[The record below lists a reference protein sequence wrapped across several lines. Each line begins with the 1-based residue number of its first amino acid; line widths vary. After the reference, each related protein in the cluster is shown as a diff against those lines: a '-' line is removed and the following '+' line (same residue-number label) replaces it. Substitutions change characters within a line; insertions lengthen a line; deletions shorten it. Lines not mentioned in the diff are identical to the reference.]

1 MNHFFNLFC
10 RWGLMCF
17 IISGFWNG
25 SQTHA
30 DQSAAAAAQASSE
43 MRSLSGR
50 GDNFEVIVKFAP
62 FSAGSEVSLIAY
74 VLASD
79 TNEPIRGAIVSGG
92 MSGGTES
99 LEVVFTEKPQ
109 PLAGV
114 YTGRTIHVARDKP
127 YSWLF
132 DIALGDK
139 SDLVAIDGFQAGD
152 KAKSAAPPAP
162 APHEPEESV
171 AGINLTPVEIVV
183 LIAAF
188 AALQAAI
195 FVFIRRRCVSGS
207 SAKEPR

>member
-1 MNHFFNLFC
+1 MNSIFNLFC
-10 RWGLMCF
+10 RSSLICLV
-17 IISGFWNG
+17 IIGVLSG
-25 SQTHA
+25 STTHA
-30 DQSAAAAAQASSE
+30 EQSAAPAAQISSE
-43 MRSLSGR
+43 VRSLTGR

-62 FSAGSEVSLIAY
+62 FPAGSEVPLTAY

-114 YTGRTIHVARDKP
+114 YTATIRVGSDKP

-152 KAKSAAPPAP
+152 QEKSAAPAAP
-162 APHEPEESV
+162 PPQEPREPGD
-171 AGINLTPVEIVV
+171 GINLTPVEIVA
-183 LIAAF
+183 LLAAF

-195 FVFIRRRCVSGS
+195 FVFIRRRSTSGS

>member
-17 IISGFWNG
+17 IISGFWSG

-114 YTGRTIHVARDKP
+114 YAATIRVAGDKP

-152 KAKSAAPPAP
+152 QEKSAAPPAP
-162 APHEPEESV
+162 TPHEPGETG
-171 AGINLTPVEIVV
+171 AGINLTPIEIVA
-183 LIAAF
+183 LITAF
-188 AALQAAI
+188 AVLQAAI